1 MLYCRYCGMPME
13 EDDVFCTRCGKSVDE
28 DPRKAQSPP
37 KMVSPGNERYG
48 MEPSLDAEDE
58 TDRRNSRYIMIAAA
72 AIIAAV
78 FLGLISLLAMP
89 SGKRGKD
96 SDQDVVV
103 YNGSGSAQ
111 EENMTQGQVQPASGE
126 NEEAERQREA
136 AERKAAEEEA
146 ARKAAE
152 EEAARKA
159 AEEEAA
165 RKAAEEEAARKAA
178 EEEAARK
185 AAEEEAARKAAEEE
199 AARKAEE
206 AARAAEEAARNTPVG
221 TDSSYVLAGTDT
233 RYFTREELERL
244 DDNTLQ
250 MAINE
255 IYARHG
261 RRFDTQSIQ
270 AYFDTKSW
278 YRGTVPPSAFDG
290 NEGNIFNAYETANRE
305 LMAQIRNE
313 RSAAAAAAQTQTP
326 AQ

>member
-152 EEAARKA
+152 EEAAR
-159 AEEEAA
+159 
-165 RKAAEEEAARKAA
+165 
-178 EEEAARK
+178 
-185 AAEEEAARKAAEEE
+185 
-199 AARKAEE
+199 
-206 AARAAEEAARNTPVG
+206 
-221 TDSSYVLAGTDT
+221 S
-233 RYFTREELERL
+233 
-244 DDNTLQ
+244 
-250 MAINE
+250 
-255 IYARHG
+255 
-261 RRFDTQSIQ
+261 
-270 AYFDTKSW
+270 
-278 YRGTVPPSAFDG
+278 
-290 NEGNIFNAYETANRE
+290 
-305 LMAQIRNE
+305 
-313 RSAAAAAAQTQTP
+313 
-326 AQ
+326 